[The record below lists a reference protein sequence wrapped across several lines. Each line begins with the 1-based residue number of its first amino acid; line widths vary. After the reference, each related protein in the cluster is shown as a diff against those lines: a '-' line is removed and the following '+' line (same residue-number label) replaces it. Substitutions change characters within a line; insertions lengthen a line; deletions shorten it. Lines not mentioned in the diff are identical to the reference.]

1 VTDETL
7 LPFVRTAKE
16 HGIPDESV
24 VGILRQNGWPER
36 RIYRTLA
43 EYYSATMGI
52 AVPVRAGTAEN
63 ARDAFLYLLNF
74 IALGF
79 WTVALWQIWDDL
91 VRRWFPDPLTDTGTT
106 LREDIAWQVAV
117 LVVTFPLF
125 ALMHVLIQRELARRP
140 ELYYSPIRRWLTY
153 LTLVFAAIAIVVD
166 AAMTIQ
172 SLIVGHLTTHFL
184 LDTLGLM
191 LLGGGVFAYYLLTM
205 DPPKQQT

>member
-1 VTDETL
+1 ML

-16 HGIPDESV
+16 HGIADDSV

-36 RIYRTLA
+36 RIYRALA
-43 EYYSATMGI
+43 EYYAATTGL
-52 AVPVRAGTAEN
+52 AVPVRAGAAEN

-91 VRRWFPDPLTDTGTT
+91 VRRWFPDPLSDTGTT

-117 LVVTFPLF
+117 IVVTFPLF
-125 ALMHVLIQRELARRP
+125 ALMHALIGRELGRRP
-140 ELYYSPIRRWLTY
+140 ELYYSPVRRWLTY

-172 SLIVGHLTTHFL
+172 SWIVGHLTTHFL

-191 LLGGGVFAYYLLTM
+191 LLGAGVFAYYLLTM

>member
-1 VTDETL
+1 VADDTL

-16 HGIPDESV
+16 QGIADDSV

-36 RIYRTLA
+36 RIYRALA
-43 EYYSATMGI
+43 EYYTATTGLT
-52 AVPVRAGTAEN
+52 VPVRAGTAET

-91 VRRWFPDPLTDTGTT
+91 VRRWYPDPLSDTGTT

-117 LVVTFPLF
+117 IVVTFPLF
-125 ALMHVLIQRELARRP
+125 ALMHALIQRELVRRP
-140 ELYYSPIRRWLTY
+140 ELYYSPVRRWLMY

-172 SLIVGHLTTHFL
+172 SLIVGHLSTHFL

>member
-1 VTDETL
+1 
-7 LPFVRTAKE
+7 
-16 HGIPDESV
+16 
-24 VGILRQNGWPER
+24 
-36 RIYRTLA
+36 
-43 EYYSATMGI
+43 
-52 AVPVRAGTAEN
+52 VPVRAGTAET

-91 VRRWFPDPLTDTGTT
+91 VRRWYPDPLSDTGTT
-106 LREDIAWQVAV
+106 LREDIAWKVAV
-117 LVVTFPLF
+117 IVVTFPLF
-125 ALMHVLIQRELARRP
+125 ALMHALIQRELVRRP
-140 ELYYSPIRRWLTY
+140 ELYYSPVRRWLTY

-172 SLIVGHLTTHFL
+172 SLIVGHLSTHFL